1 MELPPGAGPAEP
13 GPGDQGKYSWLAA
26 EPVAP
31 PPAGN
36 EAPAEPPA
44 PIAERGPV
52 ESSLLDEL
60 IAIVTQLGP

>member
-1 MELPPGAGPAEP
+1 MEVPPGAGPAER
-13 GPGDQGKYSWLAA
+13 GPSDRTKYSWLAG
-26 EPVAP
+26 EPVVP

-44 PIAERGPV
+44 PIVECGPV
-52 ESSLLDEL
+52 EPSLLDEL